1 MMKNQ
6 YLILIILFLIYSN
19 FGNAQVGINESNP
32 NQQLDINGKIEIGN
46 DNSTPTEGTIRYNS
60 QKKDFEGW
68 NGSTWLSLTKNK
80 NGWGD
85 QSVTENISI
94 AGENFAYHNET
105 FVRLFEDNILISTY
119 TDELFVSQTSF
130 GPPITDHTFIP
141 RMAIYNNL
149 LVIIGYSQINF
160 DPNTRQYHAYV
171 YEKVGGNW
179 NFVDIINDPLNDNLA
194 NFGLSLD
201 VYEDY
206 ILIAAPYG
214 DNANGR
220 VYLYDRFGVDDWNL
234 VETFFSSTPTLEN
247 QFGFRVSMDGNNIA
261 ISELGANKVYTYKDN
276 FGLFGWT
283 SNGTFTSPNNE
294 VNFGFGIDL
303 DNERLVVACNAND
316 SFIYEKSNGIWLS
329 TPTTTLNQLGS
340 RAKLKGN
347 YLVIMDSPSLHLYE
361 YADNTWGEVAE
372 FSSSDD
378 GEFSFTRN
386 LEITNEQTIITN
398 VSTFPKRINFYY
410 KN

>member
-1 MMKNQ
+1 
-6 YLILIILFLIYSN
+6 
-19 FGNAQVGINESNP
+19 
-32 NQQLDINGKIEIGN
+32 
-46 DNSTPTEGTIRYNS
+46 
-60 QKKDFEGW
+60 
-68 NGSTWLSLTKNK
+68 
-80 NGWGD
+80 
-85 QSVTENISI
+85 
-94 AGENFAYHNET
+94 
-105 FVRLFEDNILISTY
+105 
-119 TDELFVSQTSF
+119 
-130 GPPITDHTFIP
+130 
-141 RMAIYNNL
+141 
-149 LVIIGYSQINF
+149 
-160 DPNTRQYHAYV
+160 
-171 YEKVGGNW
+171 VGGNW

-261 ISELGANKVYTYKDN
+261 ISEIGANKVYTYKDN

-340 RAKLKGN
+340 RVKLKGN